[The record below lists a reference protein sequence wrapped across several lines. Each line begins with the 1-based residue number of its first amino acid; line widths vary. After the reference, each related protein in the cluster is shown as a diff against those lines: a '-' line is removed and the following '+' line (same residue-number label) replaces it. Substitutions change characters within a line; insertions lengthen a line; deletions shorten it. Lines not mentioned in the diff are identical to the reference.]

1 MASVRKK
8 YNRAAKVQQERA
20 RLLKM
25 ADFKIRKALRGVTVA
40 YNSSWEYEKRLCECG
55 LINTPK
61 AKHCSCGK
69 EVPPIEFYPTGMGRI
84 IDLLKGD
91 IDTACGTLVQI
102 DIRWR
107 VYITV
112 FCRTQD
118 GEEYAYLLPV
128 IDRVCQM
135 QRLEDEIEGVLI
147 PAFLKQRNQA
157 HLVDWGYWGE
167 VL

>member
-8 YNRAAKVQQERA
+8 YNHAAKQQQERA

-25 ADFKIRKALRGVTVA
+25 ADFKIRKALKGATIA
-40 YNSSWEYEKRLCECG
+40 YNSAWGED
-55 LINTPK
+55 
-61 AKHCSCGK
+61 A
-69 EVPPIEFYPTGMGRI
+69 EFYPTGMGRI
-84 IDLLKGD
+84 IELLKGD

-112 FCRTQD
+112 FCITKD

>member
-8 YNRAAKVQQERA
+8 YNHAAKVQQERA

-25 ADFKIRKALRGVTVA
+25 ADFKIRKALKGVTVA
-40 YNSSWEYEKRLCECG
+40 YNSSW
-55 LINTPK
+55 
-61 AKHCSCGK
+61 GK
-69 EVPPIEFYPTGMGRI
+69 EAEFYPTGMGRI

-112 FCRTQD
+112 FCRAQD

-128 IDRVCQM
+128 IDLVCQM
-135 QRLEDEIEGVLI
+135 QRLEDEIEGILI

-167 VL
+167 VM

>member
-8 YNRAAKVQQERA
+8 YNHAAKVQKERA

-40 YNSSWEYEKRLCECG
+40 YNSSWEYEERLCECG
-55 LINTPK
+55 KIIVPK

-69 EVPPIEFYPTGMGRI
+69 EIPPIEFYPTGMGRI
-84 IDLLKGD
+84 IELLKGD

-107 VYITV
+107 VYITIYCV
-112 FCRTQD
+112 TQD
-118 GEEYAYLLPV
+118 GEDYVCLLPV
-128 IDRVCQM
+128 INKVCQM
-135 QRLEDEIEGVLI
+135 QRLEDEIEQIII
-147 PAFLKQRNQA
+147 PAALKTLNPA
-157 HLVDWGYWGE
+157 HIKDFGYWGE

>member
-8 YNRAAKVQQERA
+8 YNHAAKVQQERA

-25 ADFKIRKALRGVTVA
+25 ADFKIRKALKGVTIA
-40 YNSSWEYEKRLCECG
+40 YNSSWGES
-55 LINTPK
+55 
-61 AKHCSCGK
+61 A
-69 EVPPIEFYPTGMGRI
+69 EFYPTGMGRI

-107 VYITV
+107 VYITIYCV
-112 FCRTQD
+112 TQD
-118 GEEYAYLLPV
+118 GEDYVCLLPV
-128 IDRVCQM
+128 INKVCQM
-135 QRLEDEIEGVLI
+135 QRLEDEIEQIII
-147 PAFLKQRNQA
+147 PAALKTLNPA
-157 HLVDWGYWGE
+157 HIKDFGYWGE

>member
-8 YNRAAKVQQERA
+8 YNHAAKVQQHRA

-40 YNSSWEYEKRLCECG
+40 YNSSWGES
-55 LINTPK
+55 
-61 AKHCSCGK
+61 A
-69 EVPPIEFYPTGMGRI
+69 EFYPTGMGRI
-84 IDLLKGD
+84 IELLKGD
-91 IDTACGTLVQI
+91 IDTACGALVQI

-118 GEEYAYLLPV
+118 GEEYAYFLPV

-135 QRLEDEIEGVLI
+135 QRLEDEIEGILI

-167 VL
+167 VM

>member
-40 YNSSWEYEKRLCECG
+40 YNSSWGED
-55 LINTPK
+55 
-61 AKHCSCGK
+61 A
-69 EVPPIEFYPTGMGRI
+69 EFYPTGMGRI
-84 IDLLKGD
+84 IELLKGD
-91 IDTACGTLVQI
+91 IDTACGALVQI